1 MTLRAHRTPCP
12 YTGIA
17 RATKAHLRRDV
28 TSRILA
34 RALSFAVCCVC
45 VYVCVH
51 SCLAIETNVFFINVD
66 DHS

>member
-1 MTLRAHRTPCP
+1 MTLIKIRAHRTPCP

-45 VYVCVH
+45 VYVCVY
-51 SCLAIETNVFFINVD
+51 SYLYIAIETNVFFI
-66 DHS
+66 